1 MTRFRRRARAGSVGG
16 EGFAAM
22 SADRTSI
29 FNAFRAAKHN
39 ELHRDVLRRT
49 AAENRGAVSLARET
63 LRLER
68 EEMTRAMR
76 EHRRAF
82 VRARAQ
88 ARRDGRQLLKILDN
102 LPRPV

>member
-1 MTRFRRRARAGSVGG
+1 
-16 EGFAAM
+16 M
-22 SADRTSI
+22 SANRTSI
-29 FNAFRAAKHN
+29 FNAFRAAKDN

-49 AAENRGAVSLARET
+49 AAENRGAVNLARET

-76 EHRRAF
+76 EYRRAF
-82 VRARAQ
+82 VRARSQ